1 MAHPRRND
9 FLIPTLGVLFDG
21 IAIEFAFLLSY
32 WLRFDTRLLSF
43 LPLSEDIPALDAY
56 IYGSLVVIPLWLLLF
71 NSRKMY
77 AARRNVELADE
88 FYNIVALV
96 TLGMLVVM
104 SGAFFYRA
112 FSYSRVV
119 FGLLWVTSV
128 GFIFIGRFLLNQF
141 EKSLYRRGK
150 ELRNAVIIGNT
161 ETANRIFDVL
171 HDHPLLGYRFVG
183 YCARRPGSPDSSLA
197 KASYLGTPE
206 EIPSLLSSERIELA
220 LIALNH
226 DEYNQLFELV
236 RKCEGVNVEFMVV
249 PDVLE
254 IMAGQMRVVELEG
267 IPFIKL
273 KGVPMTT
280 WGRIIKRAFDVVVST
295 LLLILFSPVFLLVAI
310 AIKLDSRGP
319 VFFSQERVGMDGKQ
333 FNILKFRSMR
343 AGAEAETGPMW
354 AMQNDPRRT
363 RVGRFLRKTSL
374 DELPQ
379 LLNVFKG
386 EMSLV
391 GPRPERQFFVD
402 QFSRRDASGDAFV
415 PKYLDRHRVK
425 TGMTGWAQV
434 NGLRGPHGSLEE
446 RIRYDIYYIENW
458 SLWFD
463 IRILL
468 KTVRAVLSTSHQHNP
483 PNQLTV

>member
-1 MAHPRRND
+1 MAKPRRND
-9 FLIPTLGVLFDG
+9 FLIPTLGVLFDSV
-21 IAIEFAFLLSY
+21 AIEISFLLSY
-32 WLRFDTRLLSF
+32 WLRFNTHLLDF
-43 LPLSEDIPALDAY
+43 LPLTEDIPPLDAY
-56 IYGSLVVIPLWLLLF
+56 VYGSLVVIPLWLLLF
-71 NSRKMY
+71 NGRKMY
-77 AARRNVELADE
+77 SARRNVALADE
-88 FYNIVALV
+88 FYTIVRIV

-112 FSYSRVV
+112 FSFSRVV
-119 FGLLWVTSV
+119 FGLLWITSV
-128 GFIFIGRFLLNQF
+128 GCISVGRFLLIHV
-141 EKSLYRRGK
+141 EKWLYRHGK
-150 ELRNAVIIGNT
+150 ELRNAAIIGSS

-183 YCARRPGSPDSSLA
+183 YCAQRPAPGGTSLA
-197 KASYLGTPE
+197 KAPYLGTPE
-206 EIPSLLSSERIELA
+206 ELPARITSERIELA
-220 LIALNH
+220 LIALKH
-226 DEYNQLFELV
+226 GEYDQLFELV
-236 RKCEGVNVEFMVV
+236 RMCEGVNVEFMVV
-249 PDVLE
+249 PDILD

-280 WGRIIKRAFDVVVST
+280 WGRIIKRTFDLVVSVF
-295 LLLILFSPVFLLVAI
+295 LLVLFSPVFLIVAI

-343 AGAEAETGPMW
+343 AGAETGTGPMW

-363 RVGRFLRKTSL
+363 RIGRFLRKTSL

-434 NGLRGPHGSLEE
+434 NGLRGPYGSLEE
-446 RIRYDIYYIENW
+446 RIKYDIYYIENW

-463 IRILL
+463 IKILL
-468 KTVRAVLSTSHQHNP
+468 KTIYAVLSTS
-483 PNQLTV
+483 NQW